1 MIFVNRVDA
10 GQKLGE
16 IVVKKV
22 QGTGL
27 VLGIPRG
34 GVVVAKI
41 VADKLAWPL
50 DVLAA
55 KKVGAPG
62 NPELAVGA
70 KVKPTSLRV
79 SGLSVILVDDG
90 IATGQTMAAAI
101 NWLRGHGAKQVIV
114 AVPVCARDTAER
126 LKPLLDQWFCV
137 YEAPDLMAIG
147 QFYEEFE
154 QVSDEEVL
162 QLLA

>member
-1 MIFVNRVDA
+1 MIFADRVDA
-10 GQKLGE
+10 GQKLAE
-16 IVVKKV
+16 MVVKKV

-41 VADKLAWPL
+41 VADKLGWPL

-55 KKVGAPG
+55 KKIGATG

-70 KVKPTSLRV
+70 KVKPTSLKV
-79 SGLSVILVDDG
+79 SGLNTILVDDG
-90 IATGQTMAAAI
+90 IATGHTMAAAI
-101 NWLRGHGAKQVIV
+101 NWLRGHRAKQVIV
-114 AVPVCARDTAER
+114 AVPVCAQDTAER
-126 LKPLLDQWFCV
+126 LKPLVDQWFCLL
-137 YEAPDLMAIG
+137 EPDNLLAIG
-147 QFYEEFE
+147 QFYEEFG

>member
-62 NPELAVGA
+62 NPELAIGA
-70 KVKPTSLRV
+70 RVKPTSLNV
-79 SGLSVILVDDG
+79 QGKEVILVDDG
-90 IATGQTMAAAI
+90 IATGHTMAAAI
-101 NWLRGHGAKQVIV
+101 NYLRRLSSQVKIVV
-114 AVPVCARDTAER
+114 AVPVCAQDTVER
-126 LKPLLDQWFCV
+126 LKPLVDQWFCLH
-137 YEAPDLMAIG
+137 EAPDMMAIG

-154 QVSDEEVL
+154 Q
-162 QLLA
+162 

>member
-1 MIFVNRVDA
+1 MIFADRRDA
-10 GQKLGE
+10 GRQLADLVAQK
-16 IVVKKV
+16 I

-34 GVVVAKI
+34 GVVPAKI
-41 VADKLAWPL
+41 VADKLGWPL
-50 DVLAA
+50 NVLAA
-55 KKVGAPG
+55 KKIGAPG

-114 AVPVCARDTAER
+114 AVPVCAQDTAGR
-126 LKPLLDQWFCV
+126 LKPLVDRWICLH
-137 YEAPDLMAIG
+137 EAADMMAIG
-147 QFYEEFE
+147 QFYEEFG